1 MLIVR
6 AQAMVGHGCSNQ
18 SLNLPVMYCFII
30 MDSAVEQHLRSD
42 VSTVLSTA
50 KYSQET
56 CSQARVRLH
65 SKAITLDTSSFR
77 ARSLAIH

>member
-18 SLNLPVMYCFII
+18 SLNLPVMG

-50 KYSQET
+50 QYSQET